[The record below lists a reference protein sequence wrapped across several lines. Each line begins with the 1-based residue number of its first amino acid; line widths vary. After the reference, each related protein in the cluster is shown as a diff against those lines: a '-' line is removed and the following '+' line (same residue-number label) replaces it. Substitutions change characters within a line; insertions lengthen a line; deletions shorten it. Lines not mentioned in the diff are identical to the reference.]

1 MPDLFSKRTAKK
13 IQHLFSRI
21 NPAPF
26 SVAWLCLA
34 VSAAFASDVR
44 IQPID
49 ARQLDAA
56 LGAEKGQVV
65 LVNFWATWC
74 RPCLKEI
81 PELTEL
87 ANDLADRGFTLVS
100 VSLDDPGDL
109 QTMVIPFLNT
119 WFPDLHTY
127 TRLEPQMDTM
137 VSVVDP
143 AWNEILPTSYVLDRD
158 GNLVA
163 TIQGGKSGEEFAA
176 VIMPKLD

>member
-1 MPDLFSKRTAKK
+1 MPELFFKTTAKK
-13 IQHLFSRI
+13 IQHRFSRL

-26 SVAWLCLA
+26 FVAWLCLA
-34 VSAAFASDVR
+34 VSAAVASDVR

-49 ARQLDAA
+49 APQLDAA
-56 LGAEKGQVV
+56 LAAEKGQVV

-74 RPCLKEI
+74 VPCLKEI

-87 ANDLADRGFTLVS
+87 AHDLADRGFTLVF

-109 QTMVIPFLNT
+109 QTMVIPFMDK
-119 WFPDLHTY
+119 WFPDLRTY

-158 GNLVA
+158 GKLVA
-163 TIQGGKSGEEFAA
+163 TLQGGKSGDEFAA

>member
-1 MPDLFSKRTAKK
+1 MKLPNCLA
-13 IQHLFSRI
+13 
-21 NPAPF
+21 
-26 SVAWLCLA
+26 VAWLCLA
-34 VSAAFASDVR
+34 GSAAFAADGR

-49 ARQLDAA
+49 ARQLGEV
-56 LGAEKGQVV
+56 LRAEKGQVV

-87 ANDLADRGFTLVS
+87 AHDLEDRGFTLVP

-109 QTMVIPFLNT
+109 QTMVIPFLNK
-119 WFPDLHTY
+119 WFPEFRTY
-127 TRLEPQMDTM
+127 TRLEPHMDSM

-143 AWNEILPTSYVLDRD
+143 AWNEILPTSYLLDRD

-163 TIQGGKSGEEFAA
+163 TIQGGQSGGDFAA
-176 VIMPKLD
+176 VILPELD